1 MKIVFEGTLP
11 EIVGEVLMFVQD
23 ANSMVTHVPEKEDV
37 DEDREPNSEPNGESD
52 GPNANPAAK
61 KHDKPKRN
69 GKSKAGRKGRVTMG
83 GDSTKDELRTGGE
96 PDNDDV
102 DVQDSKRNRSKK
114 DAGSADPVSYSAS
127 DAGKAASS
135 AAALVGPSPV
145 RKIIAVLAGGSKDL
159 KDLPKDKRGEFID
172 ACADFH
178 EVEASA

>member
-37 DEDREPNSEPNGESD
+37 DEDHGTNGELN
-52 GPNANPAAK
+52 GGANANPAAK

-69 GKSKAGRKGRVTMG
+69 GESKAGRKGRVTVG
-83 GDSTKDELRTGGE
+83 GDSTEDEPRTGGE
-96 PDNDDV
+96 PDNDGV

-114 DAGSADPVSYSAS
+114 DAGSVDPVSYSAS

-135 AAALVGPSPV
+135 AAALVGPAPV
-145 RKIIAVLAGGSKDL
+145 RKIIAVLAGGSEEL
-159 KDLPKDKRGEFID
+159 KNLPEDKRGEFID

-178 EVEASA
+178 EAKASA